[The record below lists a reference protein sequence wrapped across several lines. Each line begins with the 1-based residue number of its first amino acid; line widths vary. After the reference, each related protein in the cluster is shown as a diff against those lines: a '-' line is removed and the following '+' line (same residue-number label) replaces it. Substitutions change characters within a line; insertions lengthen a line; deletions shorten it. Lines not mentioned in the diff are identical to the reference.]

1 MCIRFLKRVLDKTLA
16 FPRGRFT
23 KTTQVFAQV
32 AYTGR
37 KPCGSFD
44 QILSELLMLTNCT
57 TQVRNAFI

>member
-1 MCIRFLKRVLDKTLA
+1 MHKVSQESTRT
-16 FPRGRFT
+16 RFT

-57 TQVRNAFI
+57 TQVGNAFI